1 MIYAAAG
8 SSDNNN
14 REDMIQIAPSFL
26 SANFAHLEREIEMI
40 NRSEAD
46 WLHYDVMDGSF
57 VPNISFGFPVMASL
71 RGVVKK
77 PMDVHMMVV
86 QPERWIERM
95 RDHGARILTVHQEAC
110 HNLHRTVQ
118 QIHEAGMMA
127 GVAINPATPVLMLE
141 EIICDLELV
150 LVMSVNPGFGGQKF
164 IPSSLGK
171 IRRLK
176 ELILNHGSKA
186 LIEVDGGVNLET
198 GAQLKKA
205 GADILVAGHSVF
217 RSENPLQTIHD
228 MKML

>member
-1 MIYAAAG
+1 
-8 SSDNNN
+8 
-14 REDMIQIAPSFL
+14 MIQIAPSFL

-40 NRSEAD
+40 NESEAD

-127 GVAINPATPVLMLE
+127 GVAINPATPVMMLE

-150 LVMSVNPGFGGQKF
+150 LVMTVNPGFGGQKF
-164 IPSSLGK
+164 IPSSTGK
-171 IRRLK
+171 VRRLK
-176 ELILNHGSKA
+176 ELIVRHGSNA

-198 GAQLKKA
+198 GALLKAA

-217 RSENPLQTIHD
+217 RSEDPLATIHA